1 MTVAPER
8 LPSRPLR
15 NWLLA
20 WHIHTGDPGD
30 VIAKGFDLDPI
41 LVADLLSGGRP
52 LMIERGEALAICIR
66 LRRCARGALVA
77 DGCDAIDW
85 PTMSMRPRQRFRTAS
100 CGRSATSADRER

>member
-1 MTVAPER
+1 MNSAPGR

-41 LVADLLSGGRP
+41 LVADLLSGEAP
-52 LMIERGEALAICIR
+52 LMIERGDASAICIR
-66 LRRCARGALVA
+66 LRLAPEALWSPMA
-77 DGCDAIDW
+77 ATQLDW
-85 PTMSMRPRQRFRTAS
+85 PHDVDA
-100 CGRSATSADRER
+100 ATSEIPNSLLRTLGGVR